1 MVLTP
6 LLALLVAF
14 APVAHAADA
23 PDPTIPFETYKL
35 QNGLTVVLSE
45 DDSVPFVQVHVR
57 YAAGSKDELPGKT
70 GFAHLF
76 EHMMFQGS
84 QHADDD
90 YFAPF
95 QALGGQLNGNT
106 TLDRTVY
113 FEGVPSNYL
122 ALALFM
128 ESDRMGW
135 LLPAMT
141 QAKLDNQRDVV
152 RNERRQRYETPPYG
166 EAWPKLLESVW
177 PEGHP
182 YHYATIGKHE
192 DLERASLDDVQGFFR
207 TWYVPNNATLTVVGA
222 FDPGEAKT
230 LINTYFGDVPMG
242 DAPALADRVK
252 AGGTVAAPVT
262 LTGTKVVK
270 VEKETVP
277 FPKVWIAWISPKA
290 FAPGDADLDL
300 AASLLSDGEDSPL
313 YKALV
318 RDQKIAQSVDVS
330 QQSQQVGGMFIIEA
344 TAATGHTA
352 DELVAAIDKVMAGVR
367 ASGFSAADVDIARTQ
382 YEVGFYQG
390 LQTIAG
396 KADTLANYVGLT
408 GDPGYLSKDL
418 ARYRAA
424 NADSVS
430 AALRTYAPAESRV
443 VLEFLP
449 KAAPPPP
456 SPAPATKGGK

>member
-1 MVLTP
+1 ML
-6 LLALLVAF
+6 LLAALSALV
-14 APVAHAADA
+14 PSGYAADAPA
-23 PDPTIPFETYKL
+23 PDPTIPFETYTL
-35 QNGLTVVLSE
+35 ENGLNVILAPDASI
-45 DDSVPFVQVHVR
+45 PFVQVHVR
-57 YAAGSKDELPGKT
+57 YAAGSKDELAGKT

-84 QHADDD
+84 AHADDD

-141 QAKLDNQRDVV
+141 DAKFKNQQDVV

-166 EAWPKLLESVW
+166 EAWPRLLESVW

-182 YHYATIGKHE
+182 YHHATIGNHQ
-192 DLERASLDDVQGFFR
+192 DLENASLTDVQAFFR
-207 TWYVPNNATLTVVGA
+207 TWYLPNNATLTVVGDFETA
-222 FDPGEAKT
+222 NAKA
-230 LINTYFGDVPMG
+230 LINTYFGDVP
-242 DAPALADRVK
+242 
-252 AGGTVAAPVT
+252 AGPEPTLTVAQPVA

-270 VEKETVP
+270 VEKATVP
-277 FPKVWIAWISPKA
+277 FPKVWITWIGPKA
-290 FAPGDADLDL
+290 FDEGDADLDL
-300 AASLLSDGEDSPL
+300 VASLLSNGEDSPL
-313 YKALV
+313 YKKLV
-318 RDQKIAQSVDVS
+318 RESQIAQSVEVS
-330 QQSQQVGGMFIIEA
+330 EESQALGGMFIIEA

-352 DELVAAIDKVMAGVR
+352 DELVAAIDGVLASVR
-367 ASGFSAADVDIARTQ
+367 KSGFTESDVDIARTAF
-382 YEVGFYQG
+382 EVRFYG
-390 LQTIAG
+390 ALLSIAG
-396 KADTLANYVGLT
+396 KADLLALYQGLT

-424 NADSVS
+424 TAQSVS
-430 AALRTYAPAESRV
+430 DALRKWVPAENRV
-443 VLEFLP
+443 ILEFLP
-449 KAAPPPP
+449 APAAPVT
-456 SPAPATKGGK
+456 PAPASTPKEGK